1 MPKHKEWR
9 KEERQKENVPPKER
23 SEIIAE
29 EEKGI
34 NSELLRQSFKYQSP
48 SYMYENLNNT
58 IIRER
63 NKIEIDSIKSL
74 TELRKI
80 ESKICL
86 RKKKGLKSQIKQQI
100 LLKRFLALIK
110 VIKKDKDLK

>member
-23 SEIIAE
+23 SEILVE

-58 IIRER
+58 IIREI
-63 NKIEIDSIKSL
+63 NKIEIDSIKTL
-74 TELRKI
+74 TELKKNRIKNMSEKEKGTEKPNKI
-80 ESKICL
+80 VDIVEKVLGSN
-86 RKKKGLKSQIKQQI
+86 
-100 LLKRFLALIK
+100 KRY
-110 VIKKDKDLK
+110 